1 MPFSPSTL
9 SLSSG
14 TFTMSQLFTSDHQT
28 TGLQL
33 QHQSFQWVFRA
44 DFPYDWLVWSPCC
57 PRDSQESSPAPQ
69 FEGINSLVLF
79 QCHIPKNMVQLSQQ
93 YMTTGKTIT
102 LTIWTFVG
110 RVMSWLFNT
119 LSRFVKAFLSRSNH
133 LLISWLQSP
142 SAVILEPKKRK
153 SVTTS
158 IISPSICHEVMGT
171 DTMVL
176 VFLIF
181 SL

>member
-153 SVTTS
+153 SVIAPTFPPLFAMKQRGHMPWS
-158 IISPSICHEVMGT
+158 
-171 DTMVL
+171 
-176 VFLIF
+176 
-181 SL
+181 